1 MKKPL
6 LKVYINAPY
15 YNPFDVLFVSKNN
28 KIIDVNNKEYK
39 QQIFYKYI
47 YDSINEIINEL
58 NNNFEN
64 YKIFYY
70 FNNKKIKNN
79 IWIDS

>member
-6 LKVYINAPY
+6 LKVYINSPY

-70 FNNKKIKNN
+70 LNNKKIKNN